1 MATATAAT
9 LMGRTGALGV
19 ADAPL
24 WSIIPGKTMS
34 MDIHRIFTV
43 LELEATTVVSAA
55 VGLMVVVVMAVG
67 TGVE

>member
-1 MATATAAT
+1 
-9 LMGRTGALGV
+9 
-19 ADAPL
+19 
-24 WSIIPGKTMS
+24 MS

-55 VGLMVVVVMAVG
+55 VGLMVVVMAVG